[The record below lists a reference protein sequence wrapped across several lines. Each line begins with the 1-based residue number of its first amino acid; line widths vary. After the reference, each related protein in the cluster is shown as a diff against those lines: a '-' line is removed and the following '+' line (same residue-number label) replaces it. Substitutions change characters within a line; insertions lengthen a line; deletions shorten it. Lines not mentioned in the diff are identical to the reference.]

1 LTDRHL
7 RELGGKLSGRDPA
20 SHANCDR
27 RRSQCVELFGSKV
40 AGLSAPV
47 TALAFPSKTS
57 SLAMNDASAPNSR
70 SALAERRS
78 SGRLTW
84 LGPAAM
90 LFARSVFAVAAQRV
104 VAAFYAAR
112 GSATPWQDAEPWMPV
127 YGTLIDA
134 GCVFLL
140 WWLTRREGIS
150 LADLF
155 GFDRRKWKRNVLL
168 GLALI
173 LPSLLII
180 LGGNYTSSWLV
191 YGNLDAPDV
200 FAPLP
205 LWAALYAVLVFP
217 LVWGVTEQTTYNG
230 YLLPRFQ
237 ILSGH
242 SVFAVIVV
250 ALAWSF
256 QHAVM
261 PLTFDRHFMLYR
273 ALAPLP
279 FSTFQAILY
288 LRVRRIL
295 PFATAH
301 WLMDGGDAFARTLWP
316 LLG

>member
-1 LTDRHL
+1 MSET
-7 RELGGKLSGRDPA
+7 
-20 SHANCDR
+20 
-27 RRSQCVELFGSKV
+27 
-40 AGLSAPV
+40 
-47 TALAFPSKTS
+47 TAA
-57 SLAMNDASAPNSR
+57 NSR
-70 SALAERRS
+70 SALVEGRS
-78 SGRLTW
+78 AGRLTW
-84 LGPAAM
+84 FGPTAM
-90 LFARSVFAVAAQRV
+90 LFARSVFAVVAQGL
-104 VAAFYAAR
+104 VAGIYALR
-112 GSATPWQDAEPWMPV
+112 GSPSPWHEAEPWMPV

-134 GCVFLL
+134 GCLSFL
-140 WWLTRREGIS
+140 WWLARREGIT
-150 LADLF
+150 LPDLF
-155 GFDRRKWKRNVLL
+155 GFDRRRWKRDVLL

-173 LPSLLII
+173 PPSLLII
-180 LGGNYTSSWLV
+180 LGGNFGSSWLV
-191 YGNLDAPDV
+191 YGNLAAPDV

-237 ILSGH
+237 VLSGRT
-242 SVFAVIVV
+242 VFAVAAV

-261 PLTFDRHFMLYR
+261 PLTFDADFMLYR

-279 FSTFQAILY
+279 FATFQAILY
-288 LRVRRIL
+288 LRVRRLL